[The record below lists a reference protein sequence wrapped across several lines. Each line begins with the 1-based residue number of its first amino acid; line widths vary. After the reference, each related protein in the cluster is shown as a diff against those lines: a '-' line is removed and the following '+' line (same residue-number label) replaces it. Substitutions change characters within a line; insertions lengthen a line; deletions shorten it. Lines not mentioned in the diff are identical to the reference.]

1 MSNIELCVCRLRNR
15 DTAQEWVNKF
25 HASEFGLAGHG
36 LAISVAGND
45 VPRVLELQE
54 TFRSTVHEMPYGL
67 IAAMNKV
74 INEKF
79 PSLLEEAMSRMED
92 ELKQAATD
100 IRPDLEK
107 LMSLTSSQDQS

>member
-1 MSNIELCVCRLRNR
+1 MSNIERCSHLLRNW

-25 HASEFGLAGHG
+25 HASESGLVGNG
-36 LAISVAGND
+36 LAISADGPNC
-45 VPRVLELQE
+45 PRVLELQE

-67 IAAMNKV
+67 IVALNKV

-107 LMSLTSSQDQS
+107 LMSLTSSQD